1 MKRYIYS
8 IAYSLGAVVLL
19 GSAAPAM
26 AQMYYAPYAPGP
38 DFPLHWFVDA
48 GYSATTGQTAT
59 YLDDGWNIGGGV
71 QWRPQPGPFSLRGD
85 LSYSRFNGTDA
96 PGFSPSG
103 NPVVVDN
110 GWTNVFNFD
119 VDGVY
124 DIPLGGGVKAYL
136 MAGGGGA
143 YTRMDFASGRFYCGP
158 FGPCGG
164 PSDGTTRW
172 SWNAGAGIN
181 FPLYGGQSWFIEAR
195 YDKVE
200 TQIPGEFVPVR
211 VGFRF

>member
-8 IAYSLGAVVLL
+8 LGAVLL
-19 GSAAPAM
+19 FGGSVPAM
-26 AQMYYAPYAPGP
+26 AQVFYAPGP
-38 DFPLHWFVDA
+38 DYPLHWFVD
-48 GYSATTGQTAT
+48 GGFSATTGQTSNN
-59 YLDDGWNIGGGV
+59 LDNGWNFGGGV

-85 LSYSRFNGTDA
+85 LSFSRFNGTNLVTQTANGPQVLD
-96 PGFSPSG
+96 
-103 NPVVVDN
+103 D
-110 GWTNVFNFD
+110 GWTNAFTFT

-143 YTRMDFASGRFYCGP
+143 YVREDFGGFFCTQFNSF
-158 FGPCGG
+158 CGG
-164 PSDGTTRW
+164 PSYPGQDSTKW
-172 SWNAGAGIN
+172 DWNAGAGIN

-195 YDKVE
+195 FDKVE
-200 TQIPGEFVPVR
+200 TNLATQFVPIR